1 MNLNHFLKY
10 TLRAAATA
18 GVLALATTAI
28 HAQTV
33 AEIVK
38 KAKVTIGV
46 VSGVPPFGMADAQGN
61 PVGYDVDV
69 ANLVGKYLGVPVEI
83 VALTPPSRI
92 PALESGKVDFLIA
105 TLGPTPERA
114 KVVAFT
120 APYSNYD
127 MTLFA
132 PVAVKYTKLNELAK
146 KKVGVP
152 RGSPQDVTLTR
163 LAVPG
168 TTVVRFEDDATAA
181 QAMISG
187 QVDAVV
193 LPSNTGNDILKA
205 RALGKFDA
213 KFALYAQP
221 SSMALRRDATDL
233 LHWLNTTIYY
243 MKQTGELDTIS
254 RKWQHAPLANLP
266 VF

>member
-1 MNLNHFLKY
+1 MTFTQFFNRIFHI
-10 TLRAAATA
+10 AAIT
-18 GVLALATTAI
+18 GLLAITSAAC

-33 AEIVK
+33 AEIIK
-38 KAKVTIGV
+38 KGKVTIGV
-46 VSGVPPFGMADAQGN
+46 VTGVPPFGMADPQGN

-69 ANLVGKYLGVPVEI
+69 ANAVAKYMGVPVEI

-114 KVVAFT
+114 KVVAFSIG
-120 APYSNYD
+120 YSSFD

-132 PVAVKYTKLNELAK
+132 PASAKYSKLQDLGT

-152 RGSPQDVTLTR
+152 RGSPQDSNLTR

-181 QAMISG
+181 QALISG

-193 LPSNTGNDILKA
+193 LPGSTGNDIFKA
-205 RALGKFDA
+205 RATGKFAA
-213 KFALYAQP
+213 KFALYAQA
-221 SSMALRRDATDL
+221 SSMAMRRDAHEL
-233 LHWLNTTIYY
+233 RQWLNTTIYA
-243 MKQTGELDTIS
+243 MKLNGELDVIS
-254 RKWQHAPLANLP
+254 RKWQGVPLANLP

>member
-1 MNLNHFLKY
+1 MKLARLFQR
-10 TLRAAATA
+10 TLCLAAAA
-18 GVLALATTAI
+18 GTLAFAVAGAQ
-28 HAQTV
+28 AQTI
-33 AEIVK
+33 ADIVK

-61 PVGYDVDV
+61 PIGYDVDM
-69 ANLVGKYLGVPVEI
+69 ANALGKYLGVPVEI

-92 PALESGKVDFLIA
+92 PALESGKVDFLVA

-114 KVVAFT
+114 KVVAFSM
-120 APYSNYD
+120 PYSSYD

-132 PVAVKYTKLNELAK
+132 GSGLKYTKLQELAS

-168 TTVVRFEDDATAA
+168 TSIVRFEDDATAS

-205 RALGKFDA
+205 RAAGKFDA

-221 SSMALRRDATDL
+221 SSIALRRNAPEL
-233 LHWLNTTIYY
+233 LQWLNTTIYY
-243 MKQTGELDTIS
+243 MKQNGELDAIS
-254 RKWQHAPLANLP
+254 RKWQNAPLSNLP

>member
-1 MNLNHFLKY
+1 MNIAHLFKR
-10 TLRAAATA
+10 TFCIAAAVGA
-18 GVLALATTAI
+18 LALASTAS

-33 AEIVK
+33 ADIVK
-38 KAKVTIGV
+38 KGKVTIGV
-46 VSGVPPFGMADAQGN
+46 VSGVPPFGMADPQGN

-69 ANLVGKYLGVPVEI
+69 ANLVAKYIGVPVEI

-120 APYSNYD
+120 IGYSSFD
-127 MTLFA
+127 MTVFA
-132 PVAVKYTKLNELAK
+132 PTAAKYVKLQDLAS

-152 RGSPQDVTLTR
+152 RGSPQDSNLTR

-181 QAMISG
+181 QALISG

-193 LPSNTGNDILKA
+193 LPGSTGNDIFKA
-205 RALGKFDA
+205 RAAGKFGG
-213 KFALYAQP
+213 KFALYAQA
-221 SSMALRRDATDL
+221 SSMALRRDAHEL
-233 LHWLNTTIYY
+233 RQWLNTTIYS
-243 MKQTGELDTIS
+243 MKQTGELDVLS
-254 RKWQHAPLANLP
+254 RKWQGTPLANLP